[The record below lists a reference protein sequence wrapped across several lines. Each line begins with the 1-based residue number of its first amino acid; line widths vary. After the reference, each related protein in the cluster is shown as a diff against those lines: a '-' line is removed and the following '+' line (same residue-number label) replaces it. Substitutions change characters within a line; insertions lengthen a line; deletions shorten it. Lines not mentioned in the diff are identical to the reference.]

1 VSWTLFS
8 YARSR
13 PPRTRARRIAW
24 LVATLLV
31 LVPLTVVTAYAAV
44 AAWRDVLDP
53 PDVPLWLRD
62 DLATVSDAVLATLLA
77 CGFGGLTVWLLLG
90 LPGAFGARQ
99 DGDA

>member
-1 VSWTLFS
+1 MSWTLFS

-13 PPRTRARRIAW
+13 PPRSRARRIAW

-77 CGFGGLTVWLLLG
+77 CGFGGLTAWLMLR
-90 LPGAFGARQ
+90 LPKALDRQ
-99 DGDA
+99 GDAP